1 MSKWYFIFEQIE
13 FFLFYLFSNKLIIS
27 GTGLPFE
34 CERRLTHIIELYS
47 IVFFCINIVLV
58 TIYE

>member
-13 FFLFYLFSNKLIIS
+13 FFLFYLFSNKLIS